1 MSETITLPWPPSVNT
16 YWRTPRSG
24 KLAGMTM
31 LSVKAREYR
40 KAAVEAIGQRLPIT
54 SRTAVSI
61 LLCAPTRRSYDL
73 DNHVKAILDALTHA
87 HFWLDDSQVDRLTV
101 VRGFPGKPGSAL
113 VKIEEMSDAK

>member
-1 MSETITLPWPPSVNT
+1 MRETITLPWPPSVNT

-40 KAAVEAIGQRLPIT
+40 KAAVEAIGYRLPTT
-54 SRTAVSI
+54 SRAAVSI
-61 LLCAPTRRSYDL
+61 LLCAPTKRSFDL

-87 HFWLDDSQVDRLTV
+87 HFWLDDSQVDRLTII
-101 VRGFPGKPGSAL
+101 RGTTGKPGSA
-113 VKIEEMSDAK
+113 VVTIEEIEQ